1 MCVYVSMFVCMYGA
15 IATISYSICWNEH
28 YLRWLA
34 LYNTPN
40 HHVGGAEVLGM
51 GSVVGNFLP
60 GKKLDCLVV
69 DPRVPGGPFDV
80 FPGEDFSAMFQKFLF
95 LGDDRN
101 IITIFVDGK
110 KVL

>member
-1 MCVYVSMFVCMYGA
+1 M
-15 IATISYSICWNEH
+15 
-28 YLRWLA
+28 
-34 LYNTPN
+34 PN

-69 DPRVPGGPFDV
+69 DPSVPGGPFDV
-80 FPGEDFSAMFQKFLF
+80 FPGEDSSAKFQKFLF